1 MAINFNNYVRTL
13 EGMGLL
19 DVVLPF
25 ILFFT
30 ILFAALQKT
39 KILGDKSGSTEGEK
53 AGKKYNVVVALV
65 FGLVGVIPHVLYGG
79 RPDDGKMQIGSKLF
93 PDPVEIINNSLPSV
107 AIWVIAILMFLLILG
122 LLIPVERVLQ
132 WPVSGWAA
140 LLAVLVIGYIF
151 GSAAG
156 WWGEISRSSFVRS
169 LGLSNPNNLFGVLV
183 LLVFGLVLYLIV
195 KDPGD
200 GKSWENIKGGIKGSL
215 DSK

>member
-1 MAINFNNYVRTL
+1 
-13 EGMGLL
+13 
-19 DVVLPF
+19 
-25 ILFFT
+25 
-30 ILFAALQKT
+30 
-39 KILGDKSGSTEGEK
+39 
-53 AGKKYNVVVALV
+53 
-65 FGLVGVIPHVLYGG
+65 
-79 RPDDGKMQIGSKLF
+79 
-93 PDPVEIINNSLPSV
+93 
-107 AIWVIAILMFLLILG
+107 MFLLILG
-122 LLIPVERVLQ
+122 LLIPGERVLQ

-200 GKSWENIKGGIKGSL
+200 GKSWENIKGGIKCQNNMR
-215 DSK
+215 

>member
-1 MAINFNNYVRTL
+1 MAINFQNYVRTL

-19 DVVLPF
+19 DVVLPL

-39 KILGDKSGSTEGEK
+39 KILGDKDGSTPAEK
-53 AGKKYNVVVALV
+53 AGKKYNVIVALV

-79 RPDDGKMQIGSKLF
+79 GAGGAADGKMRIGSKLF

-122 LLIPVERVLQ
+122 LMIPGEKVLQ

-156 WWGEISRSSFVRS
+156 WWGDLSRSSFVRS
-169 LGLSNPNNLFGVLV
+169 LGLSNPNNLFGVLM
-183 LLVFGLVLYLIV
+183 L
-195 KDPGD
+195 
-200 GKSWENIKGGIKGSL
+200 
-215 DSK
+215 